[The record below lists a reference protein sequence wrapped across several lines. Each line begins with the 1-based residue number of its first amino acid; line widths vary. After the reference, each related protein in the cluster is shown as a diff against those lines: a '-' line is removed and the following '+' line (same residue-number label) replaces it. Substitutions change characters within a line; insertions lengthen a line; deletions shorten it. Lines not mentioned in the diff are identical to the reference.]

1 MFAIHN
7 LLPGKEGAGNLTS
20 EPEASLQNPQG
31 AGTSARDEPGAL
43 GFGGASNYCARL
55 HSRAYTAASTAC
67 GGDTQLHTPKIFW
80 IIYLRSAGQRAVR
93 ELQLQL
99 CRARYSHAVSAA
111 KNSSGAL
118 QLLPERPGQR
128 RGMQDLPQPGGPQQ
142 DRCERGN
149 AQGESCLCSRSNPQP
164 GI

>member
-20 EPEASLQNPQG
+20 EPEASLQNPRG

>member
-1 MFAIHN
+1 MFAVRN
-7 LLPGKEGAGNLTS
+7 LLPGKEGARNLTS
-20 EPEASLQNPQG
+20 KPEASLQNPPG

-55 HSRAYTAASTAC
+55 HSRVYIAASTAS
-67 GGDTQLHTPKIFW
+67 GRDTQLHTPKIFW

-99 CRARYSHAVSAA
+99 RRARYSHAVSAA

-149 AQGESCLCSRSNPQP
+149 AQGESCLCSGSNPQP